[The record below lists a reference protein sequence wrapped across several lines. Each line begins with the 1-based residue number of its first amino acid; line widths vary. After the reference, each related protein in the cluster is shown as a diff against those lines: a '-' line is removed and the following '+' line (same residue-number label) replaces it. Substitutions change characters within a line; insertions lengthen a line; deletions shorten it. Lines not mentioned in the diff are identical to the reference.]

1 MPENDE
7 KEGQR
12 PKLLLPAF
20 GEIESERLLAQDDLF
35 AVVQDKYPVT
45 PGHTLI
51 IARRAA
57 TRFEQLTD
65 AEKARLLTWIGWT
78 QRELGSTL
86 SPSPEGYNLGVND
99 GTAAGQTIPQ
109 FHFHVI
115 PRYVGDVPDPRGGV
129 RWVIADKARYWQ
141 AKSAF

>member
-1 MPENDE
+1 MSAYAREPPT
-7 KEGQR
+7 EGER
-12 PKLLLPAF
+12 PGLILPAF
-20 GEIESERLLAQDDLF
+20 GEIESERVLAEDDLF
-35 AVVQDKYPVT
+35 AVVCDKYPVT

-65 AEKARLLTWIGWT
+65 AEQARLLSWVGWA
-78 QRELGSTL
+78 QRKLGSTL

-115 PRYVGDVPDPRGGV
+115 PRYRGDVSNPRGGLC
-129 RWVIADKARYWQ
+129 WVIPAKVRY
-141 AKSAF
+141 

>member
-1 MPENDE
+1 MPENHE
-7 KEGQR
+7 RQGER
-12 PKLLLPAF
+12 PRLILPAF
-20 GEIESERLLAQDDLF
+20 GEIESERVLAEDDLF
-35 AVVQDKYPVT
+35 AVVRDKYPVT

-65 AEKARLLTWIGWT
+65 AEKTRLLTWIDWT
-78 QRELGSTL
+78 QRKLGSML

-115 PRYVGDVPDPRGGV
+115 PRYVGDVPDPRGGL
-129 RWVIADKARYWQ
+129 RWVIPEKARYW
-141 AKSAF
+141 